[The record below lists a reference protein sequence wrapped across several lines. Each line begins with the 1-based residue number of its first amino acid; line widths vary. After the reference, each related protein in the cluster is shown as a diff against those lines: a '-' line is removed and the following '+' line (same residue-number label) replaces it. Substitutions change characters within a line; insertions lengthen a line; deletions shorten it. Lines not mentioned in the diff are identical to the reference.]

1 VNGVRRL
8 LLNLRRRAQSAVL
21 RRLRR
26 SRLFPRT
33 IPDRRGDDLAMATAR
48 FDATVMVYFPGALDT
63 TYQIT
68 PWLPTFDALH
78 RVHRVVIVCQD
89 SRVAALLAGSCSA
102 PVVTIARY
110 GTLDGILSRSDV
122 KLALYVSHLPRN
134 FESLRFSSLM
144 HAYVGHGDSD
154 KGVSASNQ
162 LKAYDFVFAPGQA
175 AIDRIERRLM
185 RFDSAKHCRIVGQ
198 PLTLSAPPP
207 AEGEATG
214 TGAVLYAPTWE
225 GAQPSVAYSSV
236 LAQGERL
243 VRGLLADGRY
253 TVLYRPHPLIGVT
266 SPAYAVADHAIREAI
281 AGAGAPHRV
290 IGAQDESLESTFARA
305 SALVCDVSAVATA
318 WLPSLKPIV
327 VTAST
332 GPEAV
337 SADSGMLSAVPRL
350 AVDQAERAAELVASE
365 MRDEEGRGRRQQLV
379 AYYLSPYWP
388 DGLTERFIAVCD
400 EVIEERDAV
409 RSRLVE
415 LGATGV

>member
-1 VNGVRRL
+1 VSGVRRL

-26 SRLFPRT
+26 SRFFPRT
-33 IPDRRGDDLAMATAR
+33 IPDRRGDDPAMGSAR

-68 PWLPTFDALH
+68 PWLPTFEALH

-89 SRVAALLAGSCSA
+89 SRVADQLGRASTF

-110 GTLDGILSRSDV
+110 GTLDGILSRSEV

-134 FESLRFSSLM
+134 FEALRFTSLL
-144 HAYVGHGDSD
+144 HAYIGHGDSD

-175 AIDRIERRLM
+175 AVDRIERRLM
-185 RFDSAKHCRIVGQ
+185 RFDSAKHCRVVGQ
-198 PLTLSAPPP
+198 PLTLSAPLP

-214 TGAVLYAPTWE
+214 SGAVLYAPTWE

-243 VRGLLADGRY
+243 VRGLLADGRFP
-253 TVLYRPHPLIGVT
+253 VLYRPHPLIGVT
-266 SPAYAVADHAIREAI
+266 SPAYAVADRAIREAVT
-281 AGAGAPHRV
+281 AAGAPHRV
-290 IGAQDESLESTFARA
+290 IRAEDESLESTFARA

-327 VTAST
+327 VTASS
-332 GPEAV
+332 GPDAV

-350 AVDQAERAAELVASE
+350 PAEDAGGAAELLARE

-388 DGLTERFIAVCD
+388 DGVMERFVAVCD
-400 EVIEERDAV
+400 EVITERDAL
-409 RSRLVE
+409 RAALVDA
-415 LGATGV
+415 GATGV